1 MEQLAISKEQLAI
14 SNDQLAI
21 SKKELLQEQNT
32 YRANE
37 ANFNNKLE
45 INKND
50 LKVANAKIHNLEN
63 SNN

>member
-1 MEQLAISKEQLAI
+1 MEQLAI

-32 YRANE
+32 FRANE
-37 ANFNNKLE
+37 AKLNNKLE
-45 INKND
+45 MNKND
-50 LKVANAKIHNLEN
+50 LKEANTKIHNLEN